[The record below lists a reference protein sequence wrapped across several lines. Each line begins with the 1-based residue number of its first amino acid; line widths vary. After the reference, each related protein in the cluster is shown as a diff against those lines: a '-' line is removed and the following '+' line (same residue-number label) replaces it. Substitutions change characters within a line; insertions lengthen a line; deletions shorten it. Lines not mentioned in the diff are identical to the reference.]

1 MAEKIDRR
9 AFLSGAGKAAIGTA
23 AAAAVVA
30 VGVGKVGT
38 VEAAPIENVLT
49 HKKPDSL
56 PILAFRGITPGS
68 KISVETISGDKVPM
82 FATKVGNDGVELA
95 LQGEGTFSIGVH
107 NRTYGETKWQVI
119 ECELGQ
125 YLVVDTRY
133 PDETVKDEGWGGP
146 LRKRG
151 T

>member
-38 VEAAPIENVLT
+38 VEAAPIQNILT
-49 HKKPDSL
+49 HKKSDSL
-56 PILAFRGITPGS
+56 PILAFRGIKPMTE
-68 KISVETISGDKVPM
+68 ISVETMNGDKVPM
-82 FATKVGNDGVELA
+82 FAQKLGSDGVELA
-95 LQGEGTFSIGVH
+95 LQRAGTFSIGV
-107 NRTYGETKWQVI
+107 RPGRWGEKKWQVI

-133 PDETVKDEGWGGP
+133 PEG
-146 LRKRG
+146 K
-151 T
+151 

>member
-9 AFLSGAGKAAIGTA
+9 AFLSGAGKAALGTA

-38 VEAAPIENVLT
+38 VEAAPIQNLLT

-56 PILAFRGITPGS
+56 PILAFRGIKPMS
-68 KISVETISGDKVPM
+68 EISVETLEGGKVPM
-82 FATKVGNDGVELA
+82 FAQKLGGDGVELA
-95 LQGEGTFSIGVH
+95 LQGAGTFSVGV
-107 NRTYGETKWQVI
+107 RQGRFGEKKWQRI

-125 YLVVDTRY
+125 YVVVDTRY
-133 PDETVKDEGWGGP
+133 PEGP
-146 LRKRG
+146 ITRG

>member
-56 PILAFRGITPGS
+56 PILAFRGIKPGT
-68 KISVETISGDKVPM
+68 KISVETMKGEKVPM
-82 FATKVGNDGVELA
+82 FASKVGTDGVELS
-95 LQGEGTFSIGVH
+95 LQGAGTFSIGVRRGRF
-107 NRTYGETKWQVI
+107 NNTKWQLI
-119 ECELGQ
+119 SCELGQ

-133 PDETVKDEGWGGP
+133 PE
-146 LRKRG
+146 
-151 T
+151 